1 MKAINR
7 FAFLITCTVLLIGC
21 NNDPKVIAPSS
32 KASES
37 SEKGSGIFTPDP
49 TIQVTTNSDA
59 SFNQDLH
66 KVVVQEVLQ
75 ANRYVYLNVKEEG
88 NGQFWIA
95 TRKQDAKK
103 GEIYFYR
110 RPLLKTNFE
119 SKEYNRVFDTI
130 YLVSNL
136 VSQDHSKHAVAQ
148 NTQTP
153 KIEQSTAVV
162 KGDIQTHT
170 DKVIEHKGTIKIAEL
185 VKDPKKYEGHTIQL
199 SGKCVKVNPNIM
211 ELNWLHIQDGS
222 KNDFDLVVTSNTFVP
237 EGSDITIRGVV
248 SINRD
253 FGAGYKYDLIVEN
266 GTLVK

>member
-1 MKAINR
+1 MRISV
-7 FAFLITCTVLLIGC
+7 FLMLSVVLFTGC
-21 NNDPKVIAPSS
+21 NNSPKVIAPSS
-32 KASES
+32 ETEES
-37 SEKGSGIFTPDP
+37 SEKGSGIFTPNP
-49 TIQVTTNSDA
+49 ATQVTTGSDT
-59 SFNQDLH
+59 SFNEDLH

-103 GEIYFYR
+103 GEVYFYR

-136 VSQDHSKHAVAQ
+136 VAEDHSKHAGAL
-148 NTQTP
+148 NTQTSKVEP
-153 KIEQSTAVV
+153 ITPAKEDIE
-162 KGDIQTHT
+162 THT
-170 DKVIEHKGTIKIAEL
+170 NKVVEHKGTLKISEL

-211 ELNWLHIQDGS
+211 ERNWLHIQDGS

-248 SINRD
+248 SLNRD

-266 GTLVK
+266 GTLVQ